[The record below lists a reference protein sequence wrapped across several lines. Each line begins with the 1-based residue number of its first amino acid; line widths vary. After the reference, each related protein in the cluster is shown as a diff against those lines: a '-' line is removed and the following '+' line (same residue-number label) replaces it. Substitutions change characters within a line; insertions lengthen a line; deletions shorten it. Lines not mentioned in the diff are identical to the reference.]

1 MRKYLL
7 FLCVLAAI
15 LLTGCGSHPKPE
27 TKGLVRIQDDAGLFS
42 IVDITRLREECERLT
57 EYGHVGIYTISSDYG
72 YGINIVSP
80 QAKLY
85 ETSAIA
91 SVKYEDWYGTSSAFL
106 FVIDMAN
113 REVYIETDGY
123 IGDTITPGKARS
135 ITDNV
140 YKLASKRDYSGC
152 VTKAVGQAWDLLEGR
167 RIAEPMK
174 YASNAVIAVL
184 LGLVINFIVLR
195 MLNRKK
201 EVSVAELTFANR
213 GKATFNGRSVTVVS
227 RHVSVIH
234 HSSGGGRGGFGG
246 GGHHSHGG
254 GHRF

>member
-27 TKGLVRIQDDAGLFS
+27 TRGLVRIQDDAGLFS
-42 IVDITRLREECERLT
+42 EADMILLMTECEKLT
-57 EYGHVGIYTISSDYG
+57 EYGHVGIYTYG
-72 YGINIVSP
+72 PPSYGINVP
-80 QAKLY
+80 GDAKLY
-85 ETSAIA
+85 ETSDVAA
-91 SVKYEDWYGTSSAFL
+91 VKYESWYGTSSAFL
-106 FVIDMAN
+106 FIIDMIN
-113 REVYIETDGY
+113 REIYIETDGY
-123 IGDTITPGKARS
+123 IGDTVTPGKAKS

-152 VTKAVGQAWDLLEGR
+152 VTKAVGQAWDLIEGR

-184 LGLVINFIVLR
+184 LGLLINFIVLR

-201 EVSVAELTFANR
+201 EVSVKELTDANR
-213 GKATFNGRSVTVVS
+213 GNATFNGRSVTVVS
-227 RHVSVIH
+227 RHVTVIRH
-234 HSSGGGRGGFGG
+234 SGGEGSRGGFGGG

>member
-27 TKGLVRIQDDAGLFS
+27 TRGLVRIQDDANLFS
-42 IVDITRLREECERLT
+42 EIDLRLLYAECERLT
-57 EYGHVGIYTISSDYG
+57 EYGNVGIYTVGPYYAIG
-72 YGINIVSP
+72 ALHGITL
-80 QAKLY
+80 A

-91 SVKYEDWYGTSSAFL
+91 VTQYESWFGTSSGFL
-106 FVIDMAN
+106 FLIDMVN
-113 REVYIETDGY
+113 REIYIETDGY
-123 IGDTITPGKARS
+123 IGDAVTPGKARS

-140 YKLASKRDYSGC
+140 YKLASKGDYSGC
-152 VTKAVGQAWDLLEGR
+152 VIKAVKQAEDLVNGR

-184 LGLVINFIVLR
+184 LGLLINFIVLR

-201 EVSVAELTFANR
+201 EVSVKELTDANR

-227 RHVSVIH
+227 RHVTVIRH
-234 HSSGGGRGGFGG
+234 SGGGGSRGGFGGG